1 MNYKILFLRLLAN
14 VNLKRVIGM
23 LCGLFVLGVGASS
36 GSALLAAVGFIV
48 LAIESWDLYEGK
60 N

>member
-14 VNLKRVIGM
+14 ISIKRVIGM
-23 LCGLFVLGVGASS
+23 MCGLFVLGVGANN
-36 GSALLAAVGFIV
+36 GSTLLAAIGFVV

>member
-14 VNLKRVIGM
+14 VDVKRVIGM

>member
-14 VNLKRVIGM
+14 IRIKRAIGM
-23 LCGLFVLGVGASS
+23 LCGLFVLGVGANT
-36 GSALLAAVGFIV
+36 GSALLAAVGFTV

>member
-14 VNLKRVIGM
+14 VDLKRVIGM